1 MESVACLFWSNVVLK
16 YRYSVWGR
24 SFRHA
29 RAFFW
34 KCILVRFGSRNM
46 CADFN
51 AVPVVR
57 ATFLRISIYVLRFSV
72 LWDAG
77 IPRARVYNFENNELK
92 KKTDKTS
99 LP

>member
-1 MESVACLFWSNVVLK
+1 
-16 YRYSVWGR
+16 
-24 SFRHA
+24 
-29 RAFFW
+29 
-34 KCILVRFGSRNM
+34 M